1 MTIQI
6 INDPAA
12 EIARLKA
19 LERAAWPAPAAE
31 PVKVK
36 PWPAPA
42 AEPVKV
48 KPWPAPAAEPAK
60 FKKRAPIFWRPLGTE
75 EEAEP
80 APAVVFSGIPAAELS
95 AAVAVLAALLAVAL
109 LVD

>member
-1 MTIQI
+1 MTIQL

-36 PWPAPA
+36 
-42 AEPVKV
+42 KV

-95 AAVAVLAALLAVAL
+95 AAVVILAALLAVAL

>member
-1 MTIQI
+1 MTIQL

-12 EIARLKA
+12 EIARLKE

-36 PWPAPA
+36 
-42 AEPVKV
+42 KV
-48 KPWPAPAAEPAK
+48 KPWTAPAK
-60 FKKRAPIFWRPLGTE
+60 FKKRAPIFWRPLGIE

-95 AAVAVLAALLAVAL
+95 AAVVILAALLAVAL